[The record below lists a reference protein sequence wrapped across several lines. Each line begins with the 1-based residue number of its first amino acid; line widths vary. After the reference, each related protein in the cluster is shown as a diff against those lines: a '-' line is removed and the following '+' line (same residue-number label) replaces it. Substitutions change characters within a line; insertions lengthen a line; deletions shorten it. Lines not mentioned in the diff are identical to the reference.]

1 MEIKKSD
8 NFVNDK
14 FGALTV
20 ITNDKNEI
28 FFIGKEVCEK
38 LAYSN
43 VSKAISDH
51 VKEKHKIELN
61 NESLSSLGIDL
72 GQRGG
77 VLISEAGF
85 YSLVMRSKLENAEAF
100 QDWVTEDVLPSIR
113 KNGSFKQKPMNQL
126 EMISFIALQLNEQN
140 QRTEQLEKKVLEI
153 ESKQTTIDTNFYT
166 ISGYANLH
174 KLKVDTQEA
183 NRLGRIASK
192 TSRELQYPTGKAF
205 DSKYGE
211 IKTYH
216 VDILKMT
223 FKN

>member
-1 MEIKKSD
+1 MELTNFNSEQIYSSLFLVEKINVFRKEEGNETVLLHKS
-8 NFVNDK
+8 F
-14 FGALTV
+14 L
-20 ITNDKNEI
+20 
-28 FFIGKEVCEK
+28 
-38 LAYSN
+38 S
-43 VSKAISDH
+43 
-51 VKEKHKIELN
+51 KIEKEFDEEIAGQNILPSSYLAGN
-61 NESLSSLGIDL
+61 GKQEKCYELTFEQSLQILMSESKTVRKRVI
-72 GQRGG
+72 
-77 VLISEAGF
+77 
-85 YSLVMRSKLENAEAF
+85 
-100 QDWVTEDVLPSIR
+100 DVLKER
-113 KNGSFKQKPMNQL
+113 QEKQAPKPLNMF
-126 EMISFIALQLNEQN
+126 EMISFMALSQSEAIKKQ
-140 QRTEQLEKKVLEI
+140 EQLELKQVEIEKKVLEI